1 MAAAALSS
9 TPLPVSR
16 PARPPP
22 PARSNKVSLR
32 PLKDMAEKLPLAH
45 PLRILLTGEPDELP
59 RVEYGQKATG
69 WFRLLLAKAE

>member
-22 PARSNKVSLR
+22 AGSNKVSLR
-32 PLKDMAEKLPLAH
+32 PLKDMAEKLPFAH
-45 PLRILLTGEPDELP
+45 PLRILLAGEPDELP
-59 RVEYGQKATG
+59 RAEYGQKATG